1 VALTNL
7 CGISSKSSKLPQ
19 AAGKVERVGFTPIYA
34 SDDMAR
40 LSSPLQATPLMRL
53 QSCVSMNRQMASSN
67 KLLGSEQVQIKQ
79 GKGTAV
85 LPLRL
90 DEGVPDGCVNVPG
103 GIDAVR
109 HLADAFGKVSLEK
122 VS

>member
-1 VALTNL
+1 MT
-7 CGISSKSSKLPQ
+7 
-19 AAGKVERVGFTPIYA
+19 
-34 SDDMAR
+34 R
-40 LSSPLQATPLMRL
+40 LSAALQATPLMRM
-53 QSCVSMNRQMASSN
+53 QTSVSMNRQMASSR
-67 KLLGSEQVQIKQ
+67 KLLGSVKVQIKQ

-90 DEGVPDGCVNVPG
+90 DETVPDGCVYVPS

-109 HLADAFGKVSLEK
+109 HLADAFGKISLEK